1 MLKTL
6 TVVISI
12 GLVLGCGEKEE
23 GISFGGDALFADTD
37 ANDANPGA
45 DEDCASYRSAYPSGP
60 YGYGAG
66 SVLED
71 LPGMVD
77 GSGTAQSLVDTFTDR
92 TKMALVLSNA
102 FET

>member
-1 MLKTL
+1 MPTLALMKTA
-6 TVVISI
+6 TVTGAPIP
-12 GLVLGCGEKEE
+12 LVLM
-23 GISFGGDALFADTD
+23 AM
-37 ANDANPGA
+37 
-45 DEDCASYRSAYPSGP
+45 
-60 YGYGAG
+60 AG